1 MYRRILLG
9 GMTAAAIVGAGG
21 TAIALTGSDST
32 NGTLTTASTAAPGS
46 APTHPGKAKGKAKLL
61 RRVAHAQIVT
71 KGKDGFVTHTLING
85 TVTSVSATSITVQAA
100 DKHSETFVVD
110 KDTLVRMRTNG
121 KGAASSIDK
130 VAAGDHVLAAGTGT
144 SPVTAKHVI
153 DIKK

>member
-9 GMTAAAIVGAGG
+9 GITAAAIVGAGG

-32 NGTLTTASTAAPGS
+32 NGTTTATAS
-46 APTHPGKAKGKAKLL
+46 AHPGKDKMKGKGKLL
-61 RRVAHAQIVT
+61 RNLAHAQIVT

-100 DKHSETFVVD
+100 DKHSQTFVVD
-110 KDTLVRMRTNG
+110 KDTKVRMRTNG

-130 VAAGDHVLAAGTGT
+130 VAKGDHVMATGTGT
-144 SPVTAKHVI
+144 STVTAKHVV

>member
-32 NGTLTTASTAAPGS
+32 NGTPSGTSTS
-46 APTHPGKAKGKAKLL
+46 APAHPGKAKGKAKGNGKLL

-85 TVTSVSATSITVQAA
+85 TVMSVSATSITVQAA

-110 KDTLVRMRTNG
+110 KDTKVRMRANG

-130 VAAGDHVLAAGTGT
+130 VAKGDHVLTAGTGT
-144 SPVTAKHVI
+144 SPVTAKHVV
-153 DIKK
+153 DVKK

>member
-9 GMTAAAIVGAGG
+9 GITAAAIVGAGG

-32 NGTLTTASTAAPGS
+32 NGTPTTATAA
-46 APTHPGKAKGKAKLL
+46 AHPGKDKMKGKGKLL
-61 RRVAHAQIVT
+61 HNLAHAQIVT

-100 DKHSETFVVD
+100 DKHSQTFVVD
-110 KDTLVRMRTNG
+110 KDTKVRIRTNG

-130 VAAGDHVLAAGTGT
+130 VAKGDHVMAAGTGT
-144 SPVTAKHVI
+144 STVTAKHVV